1 LTSTDTHR
9 IRRNNFRRATLT
21 AGTALAAALLAAGCA
36 GTAVSSNSSAAGTG
50 AGASPASGSGATAGA
65 LPASAPG
72 WDPSTK
78 TITVTSLY
86 PESGPVAG
94 GALFLVGMKAWF
106 SRATAPG
113 GQLAGYKINMN
124 EPDTQYE
131 DSLTISEYQEYKN
144 ESALFEVLATPTML
158 PLAQDDILAVGAG
171 LDSTLIHDPNYLPVL
186 PPNEV
191 IAANMVAY
199 ADQVEGKK
207 SATYCVAQEN
217 DSTGS
222 EFAAGTAYAA
232 KQLGLKYG
240 GAIPYTYPPTDATPI
255 VVQARSKNCGV
266 VVVGGVTP
274 TMIDIAARAA
284 QLNYDPQWLVSGSG
298 VSPHMATG
306 PSGSYIQK
314 NVLMVYTG
322 ADWGSTEL
330 AGSQQLAT
338 DVKAVDPTYTPDAV
352 SYESGYCEGMATT
365 DVLAHALKDGDMSRA
380 GILKAANQLGNVSF
394 LGLCGGGYNYGT
406 SAATRIPPRT
416 VSVFDFVPN
425 TVTGLKVVK
434 LNYTSKVGNSVPLTA
449 S

>member
-1 LTSTDTHR
+1 LTFSRTP
-9 IRRNNFRRATLT
+9 RRALL
-21 AGTALAAALLAAGCA
+21 AGAAALAAALLAAGCG
-36 GTAVSSNSSAAGTG
+36 GTAVNSG
-50 AGASPASGSGATAGA
+50 AGNSTSGSGTSAGSV
-65 LPASAPG
+65 PAAAPG

-78 TITVTSLY
+78 TITITSLY

-106 SRATAPG
+106 ARATAPG
-113 GQLAGYKINMN
+113 GDLAGYKINMN
-124 EPDTQYE
+124 TPDTQYE
-131 DSLTISEYQEYKN
+131 DSLTVSEYQEYKAN
-144 ESALFEVLATPTML
+144 SALFEVLATPTML
-158 PLAQDDILAVGAG
+158 PLASDQILAVGAG
-171 LDSTLIHDPNYLPVL
+171 LDSTLVHDPNYLPVL

-191 IAANMVAY
+191 IGANMVAY

-207 SATYCVAQEN
+207 TDTYCTAEEN
-217 DSTGS
+217 DSTGT
-222 EFAAGTAYAA
+222 EFAAGAQYAA

-240 GAIPYTYPPTDATPI
+240 GTVPYTYPPTDATPI
-255 VVQARSKNCGV
+255 VVQLRNKGCQV

-284 QLNYDPQWLVSGSG
+284 QLNYAPQWLVSGSG

-330 AGSQQLAT
+330 PGSAQLAK
-338 DVKAVDPTYTPDAV
+338 DVKAADPSYTPDAV

-365 DVLAHALKDGDMSRA
+365 DVLKKALSNGDMSRT
-380 GILKAANQLGNVSF
+380 GILSAANQLGNVSF

-406 SAATRIPPRT
+406 SAASRVPPRT
-416 VSVFDFVPN
+416 VSVYKFVPN
-425 TVTGLKVVK
+425 TVTGLKITN
-434 LNYTSKVGNSVPLTA
+434 LNYTSSVGNSVPLA
-449 S
+449 AG

>member
-1 LTSTDTHR
+1 LASTVNSR
-9 IRRNNFRRATLT
+9 IARTKFRRS
-21 AGTALAAALLAAGCA
+21 ALAAGAALAALLAAGCA
-36 GTAVSSNSSAAGTG
+36 GTAVSSSSAAAGTPAAGNSSAAGG
-50 AGASPASGSGATAGA
+50 

-72 WDPSTK
+72 WDPATK
-78 TITVTSLY
+78 TVTITSLY

-106 SRATAPG
+106 ARATAAG
-113 GQLAGYKINMN
+113 GQLAGYKLNMN

-131 DSLTISEYQEYKN
+131 DSLTISEYQEYKSQ
-144 ESALFEVLATPTML
+144 SALFEVLATPTML

-207 SATYCVAQEN
+207 SDTYCVAEEN

-222 EFAAGTAYAA
+222 EFAAGTAYAT

-284 QLNYDPQWLVSGSG
+284 QLNFDPQWLVSGSG

-314 NVLMVYTG
+314 HVLMVYTG
-322 ADWGSTEL
+322 ADWGSSEL

-338 DVKAVDPTYTPDAV
+338 DVKAVDPGYTPDAV

-406 SAATRIPPRT
+406 SAATRTPPRT

-425 TVTGLKVVK
+425 TVTGLKVIK
-434 LNYTSKVGNSVPLTA
+434 LNYSSPTGNSVPLAA